1 MAKIKGITIE
11 LGADASGLEKA
22 LNDTNKALSET
33 QKQLS
38 SVNKSLKLD
47 PKNLELVEQK
57 QRLLT
62 KATDDTTKKLEAL
75 KAAQDK
81 VSASMGKDSKA
92 QEQYDA
98 LAREISDTEVKL
110 KKLNKEQEQ
119 FSKQAAQ
126 AQYDASAFGSA
137 LNAVGEKAAVVA
149 EKTKALSAA
158 AAGALAGIVGLTYNA
173 AKQADEWETMSQQIG
188 LSTEAIQKFQYAS
201 ERVDVD
207 FSTITGAITRM
218 KGNLDSTSGVWEK
231 IGVQVKDQSGQYRD
245 IEAIFFDTI
254 KALSQ
259 IENETERDTVAM
271 DIFGKKANELA
282 GIIDDGGAALKELG
296 NEAESLG
303 LIVSDEDIARMT
315 QYDDLLEGMKAQ
327 IKAALVA
334 VAIPA
339 IEALTPIVL
348 KLSEAIKAIAERL
361 ANLNPT
367 VMIIVMIVLAL
378 IAAISPV
385 ATLIAKI
392 TIAVK
397 GLAMAIPLVSTAL
410 QTVQA
415 SATALMANPYV
426 AIIMAVIAV
435 IALLA
440 LAIYEVVKNWDY
452 IEPAL
457 NDAMNGIKSGVEQ
470 GVSAVQGFADRVK
483 QRFEDV
489 LNAIQRV
496 RDGFGSLA
504 EKVKEVITRVSD
516 AFRELQQKARDAGA
530 NVINSFVSGV
540 KAVISK
546 VTQAFKQL
554 ADSIKSIWTKTAADA
569 SNAGRTT
576 AQNYVNAYN
585 QTQSSSRLLTRT
597 PTPGMSGSTYN
608 ANTFGAS
615 SGDAL
620 VLAGSINSLA
630 SSVNR
635 MNATPTNVSVE
646 LSGSAKNIFDTVRVQ
661 NNQLATATG
670 YHALA

>member
-33 QKQLS
+33 QKQLT

-62 KATDDTTKKLEAL
+62 KATDETTKKLEAL
-75 KAAQDK
+75 KAEQEK
-81 VSASMGKDSKA
+81 VSQSMGKDSKA

-98 LAREISDTEVKL
+98 LSREISDTEVKL
-110 KKLNKEQEQ
+110 KKLNKEQQE

-137 LNAVGEKAAVVA
+137 LNAVGEKAQVVA

-158 AAGALAGIVGLTYNA
+158 AAGALAGIVTLTVTA
-173 AKQADEWETMSQQIG
+173 AKQADEWDTMSQQIG

-218 KGNLDSTSGVWEK
+218 KANLDSTSGVWEK
-231 IGVQVKDQSGQYRD
+231 IGVQVKDQHGQYRD

-254 KALSQ
+254 KALSR

-296 NEAESLG
+296 QEAESLG
-303 LIVSDEDIARMT
+303 LIVSDEDIDRMT
-315 QYDDLLEGMKAQ
+315 EYDDLLEGMKAQ
-327 IKAALVA
+327 IKAALVS

-348 KLSEAIKAIAERL
+348 KLSEAIKAIAQRL
-361 ANLNPT
+361 ANMNPV
-367 VMIIVMIVLAL
+367 VMIIIMMVLAL
-378 IAAISPV
+378 VAAISPV

-392 TIAVK
+392 TIAVR
-397 GLAMAIPLVSTAL
+397 GLAAAIPLISTAL

-415 SATALMANPYV
+415 SATALMSNPYV
-426 AIIMAVIAV
+426 LMIGLIIA
-435 IALLA
+435 ALVL
-440 LAIYEVVKNWDY
+440 LGIAIYEVVQHWDE
-452 IEPAL
+452 IKPAID
-457 NDAMNGIKSGVEQ
+457 NAMNSMRSAIES
-470 GVSAVQGFADRVK
+470 GVSAVQGFADRIK
-483 QRFEDV
+483 QRFDDV
-489 LNAIQRV
+489 MNAIQKV
-496 RDGFGSLA
+496 KDGFVSLGK
-504 EKVKEVITRVSD
+504 KVKDVVMQVANAFSD
-516 AFRELQQKARDAGA
+516 LQQKARDAGA

-569 SNAGRTT
+569 TNAGRTT

-585 QTQSSSRLLTRT
+585 QTQSSSRLLTRN
-597 PTPGMSGSTYN
+597 PSSNLYNSGGYS
-608 ANTFGAS
+608 ANTFG
-615 SGDAL
+615 SGDTL
-620 VLAGSINSLA
+620 VLANSINSL
-630 SSVNR
+630 SNSVNR
-635 MNATPTNVSVE
+635 MNAAQTTVNVE

>member
-22 LNDTNKALSET
+22 LSDTNKALSET

-47 PKNLELVEQK
+47 PKNLALVEQK

-62 KATDDTTKKLEAL
+62 KATDETTKKLEAL

-81 VSASMGKDSKA
+81 VSQSMGKDTKA

-137 LNAVGEKAAVVA
+137 LNAVGEKAQVVA

-158 AAGALAGIVGLTYNA
+158 AAAALGGIVAMTVTA
-173 AKQADEWETMSQQIG
+173 AKQADEWDTMSQQIG

-218 KGNLDSTSGVWEK
+218 KANLDSTSGVWEK
-231 IGVQVKDQSGQYRD
+231 IGVQVTDQRGQYRD

-254 KALSQ
+254 KALSR

-315 QYDDLLEGMKAQ
+315 EYDDLLEGMKAQ

-339 IEALTPIVL
+339 IEALTPIVV

-361 ANLNPT
+361 ANMNPV
-367 VMIIVMIVLAL
+367 VMIIIMMVLAL
-378 IAAISPV
+378 VAAISPV
-385 ATLIAKI
+385 ATIIAKI
-392 TIAVK
+392 TIAVR
-397 GLAMAIPLVSTAL
+397 GLAAAIPLISTAL

-415 SATALMANPYV
+415 SATALMSNPYV
-426 AIIMAVIAV
+426 LMIGLIIA
-435 IALLA
+435 ALVL
-440 LAIYEVVKNWDY
+440 LGIAIYEVVQHWDE
-452 IEPAL
+452 IKPAID
-457 NDAMNGIKSGVEQ
+457 NAMNSMRSAIES
-470 GVSAVQGFADRVK
+470 GVSAVQGFADRIRQK
-483 QRFEDV
+483 FDDV
-489 LNAIQRV
+489 MNSLQRV
-496 RDGFGSLA
+496 KDGFAALG
-504 EKVKEVITRVSD
+504 EKVKDVVMQVANAFSD
-516 AFRELQQKARDAGA
+516 LQQKARDAGA
-530 NVINSFVSGV
+530 NVINSFVSGI
-540 KAVISK
+540 KSVINN

-554 ADSIKSIWTKTAADA
+554 SDAIKSIWTQTATDA
-569 SNAGRTT
+569 TRAGYTT
-576 AQNYVNAYN
+576 ATNYANAYQN
-585 QTQSSSRLLTRT
+585 
-597 PTPGMSGSTYN
+597 GMSRVNTTTTGSTYGN
-608 ANTFGAS
+608 YYTPGGS
-615 SGDAL
+615 LSG
-620 VLAGSINSLA
+620 NYNP
-630 SSVNR
+630 VNV
-635 MNATPTNVSVE
+635 NVT
-646 LSGSAKNIFDTVRVQ
+646 LSGSAANIFDTVRVE
-661 NNQLATATG
+661 NNKMVTATG
-670 YHALA
+670 YHALN

>member
-33 QKQLS
+33 QKQLT

-62 KATDDTTKKLEAL
+62 KATDETTKKLEAL
-75 KAAQDK
+75 KAAQEK
-81 VSASMGKDSKA
+81 VSQSMGKDSKA

-98 LAREISDTEVKL
+98 LSREISDTEVKL
-110 KKLNKEQEQ
+110 KKLNKEQQE

-137 LNAVGEKAAVVA
+137 LNAVGEKAQVVA

-158 AAGALAGIVGLTYNA
+158 AAGALAGIVTLTVTA
-173 AKQADEWETMSQQIG
+173 AKQADEWDTMSQQIG

-218 KGNLDSTSGVWEK
+218 KANLDSTSGVWEK
-231 IGVQVKDQSGQYRD
+231 IGVQVKDQHGQYRD

-254 KALSQ
+254 KALSR

-296 NEAESLG
+296 QEAESLG
-303 LIVSDEDIARMT
+303 LIVSDEDIDRMT
-315 QYDDLLEGMKAQ
+315 EYDDLLEGMKAQ
-327 IKAALVA
+327 IKAALVS

-348 KLSEAIKAIAERL
+348 KLSEAIKAIAQRL
-361 ANLNPT
+361 ANMNPV
-367 VMIIVMIVLAL
+367 VMIIIMMVLAL
-378 IAAISPV
+378 VAAISPV

-392 TIAVK
+392 TIAVR
-397 GLAMAIPLVSTAL
+397 GLAAAIPLISTAL

-415 SATALMANPYV
+415 SATALMSNPYV
-426 AIIMAVIAV
+426 LMIGLIIA
-435 IALLA
+435 ALVL
-440 LAIYEVVKNWDY
+440 LGIAIYEVVQHWDE
-452 IEPAL
+452 IKPAID
-457 NDAMNGIKSGVEQ
+457 NAMNSMRSAIES
-470 GVSAVQGFADRVK
+470 GVSAVQGFADRIK
-483 QRFEDV
+483 QRFDDV
-489 LNAIQRV
+489 MNAIQKV
-496 RDGFGSLA
+496 KDGFVSLGK
-504 EKVKEVITRVSD
+504 KVKDVVMQVANAFSD
-516 AFRELQQKARDAGA
+516 LQQKARDAGA

-569 SNAGRTT
+569 TNAGRTT

-585 QTQSSSRLLTRT
+585 QTQSSSRLLTRN
-597 PTPGMSGSTYN
+597 PSSNLYNSGGYS
-608 ANTFGAS
+608 ANTFG
-615 SGDAL
+615 SGDTL
-620 VLAGSINSLA
+620 VLANSINSL
-630 SSVNR
+630 SNSVNR
-635 MNATPTNVSVE
+635 MNAAQTTVNVE

>member
-62 KATDDTTKKLEAL
+62 KATDETTKKLEAL
-75 KAAQDK
+75 KAAQEK
-81 VSASMGKDSKA
+81 VSQSMGKDSKA

-303 LIVSDEDIARMT
+303 LIISDEDIARMT
-315 QYDDLLEGMKAQ
+315 EYDDLLEGMKSQ

-361 ANLNPT
+361 ANMNPV
-367 VMIIVMIVLAL
+367 VMIIIMMVLAL
-378 IAAISPV
+378 VAAISPV
-385 ATLIAKI
+385 ATMIAKI

-397 GLAMAIPLVSTAL
+397 GLAMAIPLISTAL

-415 SATALMANPYV
+415 SATALMSNPYV
-426 AIIMAVIAV
+426 LIIGLIIA
-435 IALLA
+435 ALVL
-440 LAIYEVVKNWDY
+440 LGIAIYEVVQHWDE
-452 IEPAL
+452 IKPAID
-457 NDAMNGIKSGVEQ
+457 NAMNGMRSGIENGINAVSGFANNIRQ
-470 GVSAVQGFADRVK
+470 KFDDVVSAIQNVKNGFA
-483 QRFEDV
+483 
-489 LNAIQRV
+489 
-496 RDGFGSLA
+496 SMA
-504 EKVKEVITRVSD
+504 EKVKGVVTDVSN
-516 AFRELQQKARDAGA
+516 AFSDLQQRARDAGA

-540 KAVISK
+540 KSVIHQ

-554 ADSIKSIWTKTAADA
+554 ADAIKSIWTQTAADA
-569 SNAGRTT
+569 TNAGYKTATNYATAYQSGMSRTNT
-576 AQNYVNAYN
+576 
-585 QTQSSSRLLTRT
+585 T
-597 PTPGMSGSTYN
+597 PTGSSGSYY
-608 ANTFGAS
+608 
-615 SGDAL
+615 
-620 VLAGSINSLA
+620 
-630 SSVNR
+630 
-635 MNATPTNVSVE
+635 TP
-646 LSGSAKNIFDTVRVQ
+646 SGSAGGNYSPLNVNVQLTGSASNIFDSVRVQ
-661 NNQLATATG
+661 NTKYVNSTG
-670 YHALA
+670 YNPL

>member
-62 KATDDTTKKLEAL
+62 KATDETTKKLEAL
-75 KAAQDK
+75 KAAQEK
-81 VSASMGKDSKA
+81 VSQSMGKDSKA

-173 AKQADEWETMSQQIG
+173 AKQADEWDTMSQQIG

-303 LIVSDEDIARMT
+303 LIISDEDIARMT

-339 IEALTPIVL
+339 IEALTPIVV

-361 ANLNPT
+361 ANMNPV
-367 VMIIVMIVLAL
+367 VMIIIMMVLAL
-378 IAAISPV
+378 VAAISPV

-392 TIAVK
+392 TIAVR
-397 GLAMAIPLVSTAL
+397 GLAAAIPLISTAL

-415 SATALMANPYV
+415 SATALMSNPYV
-426 AIIMAVIAV
+426 LIIGLIIA
-435 IALLA
+435 ALVL
-440 LAIYEVVKNWDY
+440 LGIAIYEVVQHWDE
-452 IEPAL
+452 IKPAID
-457 NDAMNGIKSGVEQ
+457 NAMNGMRSGIENGINAVSGFANNIRQ
-470 GVSAVQGFADRVK
+470 KFDDVVSAVQNVKDGFA
-483 QRFEDV
+483 
-489 LNAIQRV
+489 AM
-496 RDGFGSLA
+496 A
-504 EKVKEVITRVSD
+504 EKVKSVVTDVANAFSD
-516 AFRELQQKARDAGA
+516 LQQKARDAGA

-540 KAVISK
+540 KSVIHQ

-554 ADSIKSIWTKTAADA
+554 ADAIKSIWTQTAADA
-569 SNAGRTT
+569 TSAGYKT
-576 AQNYVNAYN
+576 ATNYATAYN
-585 QTQSSSRLLTRT
+585 S
-597 PTPGMSGSTYN
+597 GMSRVNTTNSGSYN
-608 ANTFGAS
+608 SYTP
-615 SGDAL
+615 
-620 VLAGSINSLA
+620 AGSAGGSYNP
-630 SSVNR
+630 VNV
-635 MNATPTNVSVE
+635 NVT
-646 LSGSAKNIFDTVRVQ
+646 LSGSAKNIFDTVRIQ
-661 NNQLATATG
+661 NNQFTTATG
-670 YHALA
+670 YHALN

>member
-173 AKQADEWETMSQQIG
+173 AKQADEWDTMSQQIG

-296 NEAESLG
+296 KEAESLG
-303 LIVSDEDIARMT
+303 LIISDEDIARMT
-315 QYDDLLEGMKAQ
+315 EYDDLLEGMKAQ

-361 ANLNPT
+361 ANMNPV
-367 VMIIVMIVLAL
+367 VMIIIMMVLAL
-378 IAAISPV
+378 VAAISPV

-392 TIAVK
+392 TIAVR
-397 GLAMAIPLVSTAL
+397 GLAAAIPLISTAL

-415 SATALMANPYV
+415 SATALMSNPYV
-426 AIIMAVIAV
+426 LIIGLIIA
-435 IALLA
+435 ALVL
-440 LAIYEVVKNWDY
+440 LGIAIYEVVQHWDE
-452 IEPAL
+452 IKPAID
-457 NDAMNGIKSGVEQ
+457 NAMNGMRSGIENGINAVSGFANNIRQ
-470 GVSAVQGFADRVK
+470 KFDDVVSAVQNVKDGFA
-483 QRFEDV
+483 
-489 LNAIQRV
+489 AM
-496 RDGFGSLA
+496 A
-504 EKVKEVITRVSD
+504 EKVKGVVTDVANAFSD
-516 AFRELQQKARDAGA
+516 LQQRARDAGA

-540 KAVISK
+540 KSVIHQ

-554 ADSIKSIWTKTAADA
+554 ADAIKSIWTQTAADA
-569 SNAGRTT
+569 TSAGYKT
-576 AQNYVNAYN
+576 ATNYATAYN
-585 QTQSSSRLLTRT
+585 S
-597 PTPGMSGSTYN
+597 GMSR
-608 ANTFGAS
+608 ANTTN
-615 SGDAL
+615 SGSYNSYTP
-620 VLAGSINSLA
+620 AGSAGGSYNP
-630 SSVNR
+630 VNV
-635 MNATPTNVSVE
+635 NVT
-646 LSGSAKNIFDTVRVQ
+646 LSGSAANIFDTVRIQ
-661 NNQLATATG
+661 NNQLTTATG
-670 YHALA
+670 YHALN

>member
-62 KATDDTTKKLEAL
+62 KATDETTKKLEAL
-75 KAAQDK
+75 KAAQEK
-81 VSASMGKDSKA
+81 VSQSMGKDSKA

-173 AKQADEWETMSQQIG
+173 AKQADEWDTMSQQIG

-218 KGNLDSTSGVWEK
+218 KANLDSTSGVWEK

-296 NEAESLG
+296 KEAESLG
-303 LIVSDEDIARMT
+303 LIISDEDIARMT
-315 QYDDLLEGMKAQ
+315 EYDDLLEGMKAQ

-339 IEALTPIVL
+339 IEALTPIVV

-361 ANLNPT
+361 ANMNPV
-367 VMIIVMIVLAL
+367 VMIIIMMVLAL
-378 IAAISPV
+378 VAAISPV

-392 TIAVK
+392 TIAVR
-397 GLAMAIPLVSTAL
+397 GLAAAIPLISTAL

-415 SATALMANPYV
+415 SATALMSNPYV
-426 AIIMAVIAV
+426 LIIGLIIA
-435 IALLA
+435 ALVL
-440 LAIYEVVKNWDY
+440 LGIAIYEVVKHWDE
-452 IEPAL
+452 IKPAID
-457 NDAMNGIKSGVEQ
+457 NAMNGMRSGIENGINAVSGFANNIRQ
-470 GVSAVQGFADRVK
+470 KFDDVVSAIQNVKDGFA
-483 QRFEDV
+483 
-489 LNAIQRV
+489 
-496 RDGFGSLA
+496 SMA
-504 EKVKEVITRVSD
+504 EKVKGVVTNVANAFSD
-516 AFRELQQKARDAGA
+516 LQQKARDAGA

-540 KAVISK
+540 KSVIHQ

-554 ADSIKSIWTKTAADA
+554 ADAIKSIWTQTAADA
-569 SNAGRTT
+569 TSAGYKT
-576 AQNYVNAYN
+576 ATNYATAYN
-585 QTQSSSRLLTRT
+585 S
-597 PTPGMSGSTYN
+597 GMSR
-608 ANTFGAS
+608 ANTTN
-615 SGDAL
+615 SGSYNSYTP
-620 VLAGSINSLA
+620 AGSAGGSYNP
-630 SSVNR
+630 VNV
-635 MNATPTNVSVE
+635 NVT
-646 LSGSAKNIFDTVRVQ
+646 LSGSAANIFDTVRIQ
-661 NNQLATATG
+661 NNQLTTATG
-670 YHALA
+670 YHALN

>member
-149 EKTKALSAA
+149 EKTKMLSTAA
-158 AAGALAGIVGLTYNA
+158 AAALGGMVALAVNA
-173 AKQADEWETMSQQIG
+173 GNQADEWSELSKEIG
-188 LSTEAIQKFQYAS
+188 LSTETIQKFEYAS
-201 ERVDVD
+201 ERIDVD
-207 FSTITGAITRM
+207 MGTITGAITRM

-245 IEAIFFDTI
+245 IEAIFFDTV

-282 GIIDDGGAALKELG
+282 GIIDDGGRNLQELG
-296 NEAESLG
+296 REAESLG
-303 LIVSDEDIARMT
+303 LILSDEDVQRMADF
-315 QYDDLLEGMKAQ
+315 DDILEGIKAQ
-327 IKAALVA
+327 IKATLVSLALPV
-334 VAIPA
+334 
-339 IEALTPIVL
+339 IEALTPLLLQVAD
-348 KLSEAIKAIAERL
+348 AIKAIAQKL
-361 ANLNPT
+361 TNINPA
-367 VMIIVMIVLAL
+367 VAVIVMLVLGL

-385 ATLIAKI
+385 ATIIAKI
-392 TIAVK
+392 TIAVR
-397 GLAMAIPLVSTAL
+397 GLAAAIPLISTAL

-415 SATALMANPYV
+415 SATALMSNPYV
-426 AIIMAVIAV
+426 LIIGLIIA
-435 IALLA
+435 ALVL
-440 LAIYEVVKNWDY
+440 LGIAIYEVVQHWDE
-452 IEPAL
+452 IKPAID
-457 NDAMNGIKSGVEQ
+457 NAMNGMRSGIENGINAVSGFANNIRQ
-470 GVSAVQGFADRVK
+470 KFDDVVSAVQNVKDGFA
-483 QRFEDV
+483 
-489 LNAIQRV
+489 AM
-496 RDGFGSLA
+496 A
-504 EKVKEVITRVSD
+504 EKVKGVVTDVANAFSD
-516 AFRELQQKARDAGA
+516 LQQRARDAGA

-540 KAVISK
+540 KSVINQ
-546 VTQAFKQL
+546 VVQAFKQL
-554 ADSIKSIWTKTAADA
+554 SDAIKSIWTQTAADA
-569 SNAGRTT
+569 TNAGYKT
-576 AQNYVNAYN
+576 ATNYATAYN
-585 QTQSSSRLLTRT
+585 S
-597 PTPGMSGSTYN
+597 GMSRVNTSNSGSYN
-608 ANTFGAS
+608 SYTP
-615 SGDAL
+615 
-620 VLAGSINSLA
+620 AGSAGGNYNP
-630 SSVNR
+630 VNV
-635 MNATPTNVSVE
+635 NVT
-646 LSGSAKNIFDTVRVQ
+646 LSGSAKNIFDTVRIQ
-661 NNQLATATG
+661 NNQLTTATG
-670 YHALA
+670 YHALN